1 MDNCAVTSPNRCE
14 GASDQILAG
23 LRQNLDGD
31 VLWNAIFVNETAD
44 KIEISAG
51 SRGETDLDFLKSHG
65 NQRIKEAAFTLRSHR
80 LDERLIA
87 VAKIDAAPDRRPRG
101 CCTGPAPV
109 GQLNRRKRAI
119 FSGWIGFH
127 DPAPSCASPRGQRG
141 VSFECDW
148 EA

>member
-1 MDNCAVTSPNRCE
+1 MDNGTVTSPNRCE

-51 SRGETDLDFLKSHG
+51 SRGETHLDFFKSHG
-65 NQRIKEAAFTLRSHR
+65 PKRIKESSATPRAHL

-87 VAKIDAAPDRRPRG
+87 VAKIDAAPDRGPSD
-101 CCTGPAPV
+101 CCAGPAP
-109 GQLNRRKRAI
+109 
-119 FSGWIGFH
+119 IG
-127 DPAPSCASPRGQRG
+127 
-141 VSFECDW
+141 
-148 EA
+148 